1 MLKVHISILNKGIGK
16 GNVMRADK
24 KIMRYIAGL
33 LCMVLLV
40 TTIFP
45 QVTVNASAE
54 QGVGDTEKVE
64 NEDTGNAEEEQQEK
78 EPSANPEQ
86 TAGELISDAPAVYPL
101 NNDAADVNDEPLVS
115 EYMYEDDDMLVKAEL
130 TNPSAIP
137 QGAELQIRSIVAEDE
152 TQKDRY
158 YNISGFLTQKAKEEQ
173 FVLDGFLA
181 YELYFLYNGQEIVP
195 ADGEVNVSITYKN
208 EIVPDA
214 YKNSQQDGKEVKL
227 YQLQKDASQEETIL
241 LADMADNMTGFTQTE
256 NGGVDELGF
265 TMNSYLPFMV
275 TWKQEHQLDVVPED
289 SGDNSQG
296 TDEETGEVPAEGQ
309 TVTYEYKDETIQAT
323 AVAEK
328 GVLPDG
334 VELQVKPIEK
344 GEENP
349 DAIGSIQEEMQQ
361 NGLVIGD
368 VAAYD
373 IKFVQDGEEVEP
385 SQEVK
390 IQISFV
396 EGLKLEG
403 SKDYYFYHVKDDGSV
418 QDKDASLKI
427 NEDETITGID
437 FTSDEFS
444 EYDIVKTQAV
454 EDGIETI
461 VNDDTGKSYT
471 AVGSV
476 KSNTNEGVVVD
487 KTAKANTTPD
497 GKKDGTYTIDL
508 SAYATGVVTLTG
520 ATDIV
525 LVLDQSG
532 SMDDPIGVTTK
543 IYTPQYRDI
552 SFQKEYYIK
561 DGGEYKKVNAY
572 GSYGDYYWTDN
583 GRRRITPAS
592 YEGAENP
599 NKNIYVFYTLEE
611 KSQTKME
618 VLKDSVNAFIDMVKE
633 DAAAQNL
640 NHKIAIVGYASES
653 GYGDNTE
660 VLSVSGNNSSGYLN
674 DRYVSAGVKYGYATN
689 ATYRNA
695 LQDVTVAEDAQ
706 ILDKAVAV
714 LATNGAT
721 RSDLGMDMAQKVFAN
736 NPIEDGERNRVVVMF
751 TDGVPTTSSSFSN
764 AVAGSA
770 VETSNEIKNTQG
782 ATVYT
787 IGVASQ
793 SEPLNPGV
801 NPVTN
806 MDKYMNYV
814 SSNYPNAKATYDR
827 RGDITGFEPGSGG
840 DYTANYYASAGDAEA
855 LQAIFDNIAHE
866 VGKSNTTL
874 NEKSK
879 IVDYISDYFSMEGL
893 EYKIYESSYL
903 GNGQWGPEVENTA
916 LENSNNV
923 VINKSDGSVSVEGFD
938 YSQNYILEKDPKTG
952 KPSGKKLIIKLTV
965 KAKDGFIGGNEV
977 PTNDSAYI
985 ADQKGKIVKDFPVP
999 AVDVP
1004 LQYDFLT
1011 QDQSIYITQQWSDV
1025 KAFLQGYEGNALP
1038 YQIEGKTYYVSG
1050 INNDYA
1056 DVLYTV
1062 KQGDKVIGT
1071 YKVKAGSDTG
1081 AWIKEPSIDTTG
1093 LTSAEKFTISAE
1105 ITPAYDGEEEGIS
1118 TEAKEATLHIF
1129 KPEVT
1134 STDTTI
1140 YLGETTNLAERI
1152 TGVNWDCKEEN
1163 APQPQAGA
1171 PDLSYEYTG
1180 VNGAA
1185 EVKDPAKYGPEKDA
1199 DIKLKVTANGKD
1211 ITKHTTFAN
1220 TSSTHEGA
1228 KDHNFTVY
1236 VKPAILQFTKEDTS
1250 GNPLEGAE
1258 FELYDGEE
1266 LIAKAASAADGVVK
1280 FEKLA
1285 AGSYTLKETKAPKG
1299 YIRGDSIWRVE
1310 VKQGVATIY
1319 GSNDKP
1325 LDTIM
1330 NYSADGSIEKN
1341 KSVNVQS
1348 WDDRTYTIR
1357 LDASSIISK
1366 EEGGGKTPIDVVL
1379 VLDVSGSMAWDSY
1392 TLQHSLTVTEK
1403 NLQEL
1408 DKDTIYQIKINSFWY
1423 NVEYKNSAWR
1433 YRYGSVSNNSYKL
1446 IDNFKNQSLD
1456 FYTTTTRIDAM
1467 KEAAINFI
1475 QQLQER
1481 SPESNVGIVAFSS
1494 SVNETWTKD
1503 LTSVTDGSLITTI
1516 NSMRANGGTQPSK
1529 GLKRAG
1535 TILENASNA
1544 KHVVLLTDGE
1554 PDGESETAGKNAA
1567 TELKGKEITIHTI
1580 GFALDNDTN
1589 RFLREDIA
1597 SEINGTPSAYTADNA
1612 TELINAFKFIL
1623 DSTQVG
1629 ITIEGAVI
1637 RDYIDPRFELLNVVD
1652 GKVEGGTVGT
1662 DEHGTYVEW
1671 ESSILPKTDEGEPG
1685 WQKTLVVKAKDTYIG
1700 GNNVVTNGPESGITI
1715 NGGQNNPF
1723 DQPTVNVK
1731 VRFDIGSAEDTMF
1744 YGDNIASFLTDEVV
1758 NGIFNPSEVKYKDS
1772 VFTDLSPEDFT
1783 MTWYNEKD
1791 QEVSLEDIRN
1801 SEEEGTYYLKVTYSS
1816 YGGASSTESK
1826 NHTGGYEVTPENATM
1841 TGTYKV
1847 HVVKGQIQL
1856 TKIIDQKYTQVQKT
1870 NSEQSFIFRVDRRA
1884 EEDLASDILDTYYV
1898 VIRFDANGNVV
1909 SGTDTISGLKKGFYT
1924 VTEQTEWSSKYNKDL
1939 VTVWDNYSD
1948 TKYAGAV
1955 SGVLPIGKLLNDGKT
1970 NENGQYDFY
1979 GTEDDTYAKYA
1990 VNHKAEVEYN
2000 NKIKEDWNW
2009 LSDVAS
2015 AVNAFIK

>member
-1 MLKVHISILNKGIGK
+1 
-16 GNVMRADK
+16 MRADR

-40 TTIFP
+40 TAIFP
-45 QVTVNASAE
+45 QMTVNASAE
-54 QGVGDTEKVE
+54 QNVGDTEKVE
-64 NEDTGNAEEEQQEK
+64 SGDAKSTEEE
-78 EPSANPEQ
+78 PQ
-86 TAGELISDAPAVYPL
+86 TTDNTADPKQSTDNIISESPAVYSA
-101 NNDAADVNDEPLVS
+101 NSDTSADNDEPLVS
-115 EYMYEDDDMLVKAEL
+115 EYVYEDDDMVVKAEL
-130 TNPSAIP
+130 SNPSAIP
-137 QGAELQIRSIVAEDE
+137 QGSELQIRSIIAEDE
-152 TQKDRY
+152 AQKDRY
-158 YNISGFLTQKAKEEQ
+158 HNIFGFLTQKAKAEQ

-181 YELYFLYNGQEIVP
+181 YELYFVYNGQEMVP
-195 ADGEVNVSITYKN
+195 SDGEVSVSITYKN

-214 YKNSQQDGKEVKL
+214 YKESQQDGKEVKL
-227 YQLQKDASQEETIL
+227 YQLQKNPSEEESIL
-241 LADMADNMTGFTQTE
+241 VADMADNMTGFTQTE

-265 TMNSYLPFMV
+265 TMNSYLPFMI
-275 TWKQEHQLDVVPED
+275 TWKQNHQLDVLP
-289 SGDNSQG
+289 DN
-296 TDEETGEVPAEGQ
+296 GENNNQDAEGESGEEPVQDQ
-309 TVTYEYKDETIQAT
+309 TITFEYKDETIQAT

-328 GVLPDG
+328 GALPED
-334 VELQVKPIEK
+334 VQLQVKPIEK

-349 DAIGSIQEEMQQ
+349 EAIGSIQDEMQQ

-373 IKFVQDGEEVEP
+373 IKFVQDGKEVEP
-385 SQEVK
+385 SKEVK
-390 IQISFV
+390 VQIDFV

-427 NEDETITGID
+427 DEDETITGID
-437 FTSDEFS
+437 FSSDEFS

-454 EDGIETI
+454 EDGINTI
-461 VNDDTGKSYT
+461 IHDDTGKSYT
-471 AVGSV
+471 SVGAV
-476 KSNTNEGVVVD
+476 KSSANESVIVD
-487 KTAKANTTPD
+487 KTAKANTTAD
-497 GKKDGTYTIDL
+497 GQKDGTYTIDL

-532 SMDDPIGVTTK
+532 SMKESIGVTTK
-543 IYTPQYRDI
+543 IYTPQYGNI
-552 SFQKEYYIK
+552 NKKTTYYIK
-561 DGGEYKKVNAY
+561 VGNEYKKLTRSDDSWKY
-572 GSYGDYYWTDN
+572 GNQTV
-583 GRRRITPAS
+583 TPAS
-592 YEGAENP
+592 YAGAENP
-599 NKNIYVFYTLEE
+599 SRNIYIFYTLEE

-618 VLKDSVNAFIDMVKE
+618 VLQDSVNAFIGMVKE

-640 NHKIAIVGYASES
+640 NHKVAIVGYGSES
-653 GYGDNTE
+653 DYGYNTE
-660 VLSVSGNNSSGYLN
+660 VLSVEGSNSSGNLN
-674 DRYVSAGVKYGYATN
+674 GQSVSAGVRYGKATN
-689 ATYRNA
+689 TTYKNA
-695 LQDVTVAEDAQ
+695 FQDVTVEADCQ
-706 ILDKAVAV
+706 MLDKAVAV

-721 RSDLGMDMAQKVFAN
+721 RSDLGMDMAQKIFAN

-751 TDGVPTTSSSFSN
+751 TDGVPTTESSFSSTVAGA
-764 AVAGSA
+764 AVA
-770 VETSNEIKNTQG
+770 TSNDIKNTQG

-793 SEPLNPGV
+793 SAPLNPGV
-801 NPVTN
+801 NPTTD

-827 RGDITGFEPGSGG
+827 RGNITGFEPGSGG

-879 IVDYISDYFSMEGL
+879 VVDYISDYFSMDGL
-893 EYKIYESSYL
+893 TYEIYESSYL
-903 GNGQWGPEVENTA
+903 GNGEWGPEERNET
-916 LENSNNV
+916 LENSGNV
-923 VINKSDGSVSVEGFD
+923 SINERDGSVSVSGFD

-952 KPSGKKLIIKLTV
+952 QPSGKKLIIKLTV
-965 KAKDGFIGGNEV
+965 KVTDGFIGGNEV

-985 ADQKGKIVKDFPVP
+985 VDQKDKKVKDFPVP
-999 AVDVP
+999 TVDVP

-1011 QDQSIYITQQWSDV
+1011 QDQSIYITQQWSEV
-1025 KAFLQGYEGNALP
+1025 ETFLQGYQGNTLP
-1038 YQIEGKTYYVSG
+1038 YQIDGKTYYVSG

-1081 AWIKEPSIDTTG
+1081 AWLEEPAIDSAG

-1105 ITPAYDGEEEGIS
+1105 ITPSYEGEEEGIS
-1118 TEAKEATLHIF
+1118 TDAKEATLHIF

-1140 YLGETTNLAERI
+1140 YRGETTNLAERVDS
-1152 TGVNWDCKEEN
+1152 TVNWSCKEEN
-1163 APQPQAGA
+1163 APEPLASA
-1171 PDLSYEYTG
+1171 PSLTYEYTG
-1180 VNGAA
+1180 VNSAA
-1185 EVKDPAKYGPEKDA
+1185 EVKDSAKYGPEKDA
-1199 DIKLKVTANGKD
+1199 DIKLTVTANGQD

-1220 TSSTHEGA
+1220 TSPTHEGA
-1228 KDHNFTVY
+1228 EDHNFTVY
-1236 VKPAILQFTKEDTS
+1236 VVPAVLQFTKEDTS
-1250 GNPLEGAE
+1250 GNPLTGAE
-1258 FELYDGEE
+1258 FELYDGEKM
-1266 LIAKAASAADGVVK
+1266 IGKAVSETGGIVK
-1280 FEKLA
+1280 FDDLA
-1285 AGSYTLKETKAPKG
+1285 TGSYTLKETKAPKG
-1299 YIRGDSIWRVE
+1299 YIRADSIWRVE
-1310 VKQGVATIY
+1310 VKKGVGTIY

-1325 LDTIM
+1325 MDSIL
-1330 NYSADGSIEKN
+1330 NYSVDGSIEKN
-1341 KSVNVQS
+1341 KTVNVQN
-1348 WDDRTYTIR
+1348 WDDRTYTIK

-1379 VLDVSGSMAWDSY
+1379 VLDVSGSMGWNCY
-1392 TLQHSLTVTEK
+1392 TIEHTFKVTSK
-1403 NLQEL
+1403 NLETL
-1408 DKDTIYQIKINSFWY
+1408 DKDETYAIKRGSSDWY
-1423 NVEYKNSAWR
+1423 YVKYVNSAWR
-1433 YRYGSVSNNSYKL
+1433 YSTNTWVGNNSSKVINNYEG
-1446 IDNFKNQSLD
+1446 QEVD
-1456 FYTTTTRIDAM
+1456 FYSITTRIDAM
-1467 KEAAINFI
+1467 QKAAVNFI
-1475 QQLQER
+1475 EQLKEK

-1494 SVNETWTKD
+1494 SVKETWTKE
-1503 LTSVTDGSLITTI
+1503 LTSVSDGSLITTI
-1516 NSMRANGGTQPSK
+1516 NAMSANGGTQPSK
-1529 GLKRAG
+1529 GLNRAG
-1535 TILENASNA
+1535 TILENAANA

-1567 TELKGKEITIHTI
+1567 TALKGKDITIHTI

-1597 SEINGTPSAYTADNA
+1597 SEINGVPSAYTADNA
-1612 TELINAFKFIL
+1612 AELINAFKFIL

-1671 ESSILPKTDEGEPG
+1671 ETSILPKTEEGEPG
-1685 WQKTLVVKAKDTYIG
+1685 WQKTLVVKAKETYIG
-1700 GNNVVTNGPESGITI
+1700 GNNVVTNGPESGITV
-1715 NGGQNNPF
+1715 NGGDTYPF

-1731 VRFDIGSAEDTMF
+1731 VRFDIGNDEDTIF
-1744 YGDNIASFLTDEVV
+1744 YGDKVGNFLTDEAV
-1758 NGIFNPSEVKYKDS
+1758 NGIFNPSEVKYQDT
-1772 VFTDLSPEDFT
+1772 VFADLNPEDFT

-1801 SEEEGTYYLKVTYSS
+1801 SETEGTYYLKVTYSNH
-1816 YGGASSTESK
+1816 GGASSAESK
-1826 NHTGGYEVTPENATM
+1826 EHTGGHEVTAENASM

-1856 TKIIDQKYTQVQKT
+1856 TKIIDQKYTQIQQT
-1870 NSEQSFIFRVDRRA
+1870 NSEQSFVFRVDRRA
-1884 EEDLASDILDTYYV
+1884 EEDLASEILDTYYV
-1898 VIRFDANGNVV
+1898 VISFDANGNVV
-1909 SGTDTISGLKKGFYT
+1909 SGTDTISGLKKGYYT
-1924 VTEQTEWSSKYNKDL
+1924 VTEQTEWSSKYNKDQ

-1948 TKYAGAV
+1948 TKFAGAI

-1970 NENGQYDFY
+1970 NEKGQYDFY